1 MRITSVKVTSH
12 RNGVSGDPFYTVSFM
27 HEKVQL
33 LAIMPADHVEPIR
46 PKKRACPC
54 FVINPTHPEEGYRGD
69 LYETAIRQAIIKHH
83 RR

>member
-33 LAIMPADHVEPIR
+33 LTI
-46 PKKRACPC
+46 K
-54 FVINPTHPEEGYRGD
+54 PT
-69 LYETAIRQAIIKHH
+69 QS
-83 RR
+83 